1 MSKNPLLD
9 LQIHGQSVWLDYLSR
24 DLIQSGQL
32 ERLVAED
39 GLRGL
44 TSNPTI
50 FHGAI
55 TGSQTYD
62 DEVHALSSAGM
73 PAPDIFETL
82 AVRDIVAACDVL
94 EGVYDTSDGADGFV
108 SLEVSPHLA
117 HDTDGTVEEAR
128 RLAASV
134 DRPNLMIK
142 VPATDAGLPAIK
154 TLLSEG
160 ICVNI
165 TLIFA
170 QGVYAQVAETYLQ
183 ALEVRADRGQSLDT
197 VSSVASTFVSRI
209 DTAVDDEL
217 VKCIEQASANAE
229 EARML
234 LGKVAVA
241 NSRAVYKIFTEMFS
255 TERFEALAA
264 QGARRQRPLWASTS
278 TKNPDYPATLYV
290 DELIGSD
297 TVNTMPENTMGEF
310 REHGDVSET
319 LSEDLDY
326 WMGVLD
332 RVEAL
337 GIDLEEIMDDL
348 RVDGLQKFSDSYDEL
363 LRDLAVKAAAL
374 VP

>member
-9 LQIHGQSVWLDYLSR
+9 LQVHGQSVWLDYLSR

-229 EARML
+229 EARVL

-332 RVEAL
+332 QVEAL